1 MGGDYKKTSEIDKIA
16 IMLEVMTEEIDRLK
30 KQRTAYARAINE
42 IDDYF
47 EYGNESVRD
56 RNRVYEILDSLR
68 LKLSTTD
75 TSTKEQPTKEQ
86 PTKEL
91 VNKDGKTEKT

>member
-1 MGGDYKKTSEIDKIA
+1 MGGDYKETSEIDKIA

-30 KQRTAYARAINE
+30 RQREVYATAINQ
-42 IDDYF
+42 IDDFF
-47 EYGNESVRD
+47 EYGYESVRD
-56 RNRVYEILDSLR
+56 RSRVYEILDSLR

-75 TSTKEQPTKEQ
+75 TSTNG
-86 PTKEL
+86 L

>member
-1 MGGDYKKTSEIDKIA
+1 MGGDYKESSEIDKIA

-30 KQRTAYARAINE
+30 RQREVYATAVNQ

-56 RNRVYEILDSLR
+56 RDQVYKILDNLK

-75 TSTKEQPTKEQ
+75 MSTKGM
-86 PTKEL
+86 
-91 VNKDGKTEKT
+91 VNKDGKTEKA